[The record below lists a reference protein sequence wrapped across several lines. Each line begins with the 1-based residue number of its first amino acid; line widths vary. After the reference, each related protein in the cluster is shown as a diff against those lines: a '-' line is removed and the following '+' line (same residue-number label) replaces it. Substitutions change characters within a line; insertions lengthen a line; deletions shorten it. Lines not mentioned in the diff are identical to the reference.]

1 MKILHKALH
10 EYHVSKDFFPLH
22 FAVSQ
27 VLSVSGYDLK
37 TENGGENADFD
48 FVPRLFTLLT

>member
-10 EYHVSKDFFPLH
+10 EYHASKDFFPLH

-37 TENGGENADFD
+37 TENGGENVDFD